1 MHQNTAATVDIILI
15 NSIIKF
21 KYTGGIMRSMYSILI
36 FLANS
41 PKKSN
46 IMIAL
51 FEESVNEGCSSV
63 FQKRK

>member
-1 MHQNTAATVDIILI
+1 MILI
-15 NSIIKF
+15 NSIMKF

-51 FEESVNEGCSSV
+51 FEGSVNEGCISV
-63 FQKRK
+63 FQKRT